1 VIPANNVI
9 PTPPTEEI
17 PPIIIPLDV
26 ATEEYI
32 SQKPVSNG
40 TVQFSD
46 SKGATI
52 GMATLTSLGLLAV
65 IAGSLSYGCLNLGS
79 SFMKLFLVIK
89 LIGKCIYLPI
99 WYKGILLHT
108 LYSMAIISGHF

>member
-1 VIPANNVI
+1 
-9 PTPPTEEI
+9 
-17 PPIIIPLDV
+17 
-26 ATEEYI
+26 
-32 SQKPVSNG
+32 
-40 TVQFSD
+40 
-46 SKGATI
+46 
-52 GMATLTSLGLLAV
+52 
-65 IAGSLSYGCLNLGS
+65 LSFGCLNFGS